1 MLFFVQTV
9 FIISVCNN
17 QLLNWIE
24 NELIWVLGHI
34 PGFASI
40 LPRVVAN
47 LHAVKDKYLKAPHSV
62 SPNIKV
68 TNHRLQCNMF
78 INVELLIYCLR
89 PSKSYYNLS
98 NYFPKVTSSI
108 IFREQNGISQLL
120 QSGTLWCGLCF

>member
-40 LPRVVAN
+40 LPRVIAN

-62 SPNIKV
+62 SPNIKGTKWDFSIASIWNTV
-68 TNHRLQCNMF
+68 VWLMLLNFFVKIVNSTAQSYLKKQQD
-78 INVELLIYCLR
+78 IELAA
-89 PSKSYYNLS
+89 S
-98 NYFPKVTSSI
+98 N
-108 IFREQNGISQLL
+108 IS
-120 QSGTLWCGLCF
+120 TPTD